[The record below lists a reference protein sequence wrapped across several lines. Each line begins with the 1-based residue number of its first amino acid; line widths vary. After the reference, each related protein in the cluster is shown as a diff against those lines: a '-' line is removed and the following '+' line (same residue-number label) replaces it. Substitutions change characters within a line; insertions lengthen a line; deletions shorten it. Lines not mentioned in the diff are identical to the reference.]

1 MKLHIKVDGL
11 DAFKATLSDTEKRQI
26 PFATANALN
35 AVLRDGQ
42 EAVRAGFKRTFT
54 LRRPDFINREGAKRI
69 GPAASKSRLFVT
81 FGTSDRADFLDKF
94 ETGEDKRPRFGGR
107 SLAVPIQVRLNK
119 RGIVPKGQ
127 RPRALT
133 TLKSRFFAVREGDTD
148 PRARHLADAPGI
160 YGRFGRRRERL
171 RLMYSLT
178 PEGQIDPVLNF
189 ARTAERAVREKWT
202 DRFAEAFAKALKT
215 AR

>member
-11 DAFKATLSDTEKRQI
+11 DAFKSTLSDTEKRQL

-94 ETGEDKRPRFGGR
+94 ETGEDKRPVGGR
-107 SLAVPIQVRLNK
+107 NLAIPAEVRPNK
-119 RGIVPKGQ
+119 RGIITRAN
-127 RPRALT
+127 RPRALIDRP
-133 TLKSRFFAVREGDTD
+133 SRFFPVRSDDMD
-148 PRARHLADAPGI
+148 PRVQHLTAAPGI
-160 YGRFGRRRERL
+160 YGRFGGKRKPRL
-171 RLMYSLT
+171 RLMYAFEQSAT
-178 PEGQIDPVLNF
+178 IDPVLQFVRN
-189 ARTAERAVREKWT
+189 AERAVTAKWT
-202 DRFAEAFAKALKT
+202 DRFAESFARALKT